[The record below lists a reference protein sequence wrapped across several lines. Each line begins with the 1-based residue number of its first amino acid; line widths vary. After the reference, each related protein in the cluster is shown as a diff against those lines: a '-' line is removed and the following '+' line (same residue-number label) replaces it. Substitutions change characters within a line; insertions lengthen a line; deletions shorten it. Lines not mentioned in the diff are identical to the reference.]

1 MAGKVFYSGAILT
14 PSAMKECRAKLP
26 EVKADFIKEYA
37 EAFNDKGVDLNKA
50 FGEMVQSSIGGGHN
64 QEQLNHHC
72 THMPGAPTLDP
83 DSISELGK
91 FKLSVDGFG
100 VTDDGSV
107 AAWRVKN
114 PPFKVK
120 AATPH
125 ITALLGPTGKVFKAG
140 DITKWID
147 IQPFSVEATFEIVDE
162 DYAAKHPMEKIA
174 ARIAFHR

>member
-14 PSAMKECRAKLP
+14 PNAMKECRKKLS
-26 EVKADFIKEYA
+26 EAQAEFIKEYS
-37 EAFNDKGVDLNKA
+37 EDFQKSDMDIKGK
-50 FGEMVQSSIGGGHN
+50 FSEMKQSSIGGGHN

-72 THMPGAPTLDP
+72 THIPGAPTLEEEKIQ
-83 DSISELGK
+83 SLGE
-91 FKLSVDGFG
+91 FPLTIDGFG
-100 VTDDGSV
+100 VSDDGSV
-107 AAWRVKN
+107 AAWRVRN
-114 PPFKVK
+114 PPFTVK

-147 IQPFSVEATFEIVDE
+147 IQPFTAEATFEIVDE
-162 DYAAKHPMEKIA
+162 DYAKKHPMEKIA